1 MLSAPCTSRTE
12 GNGRCG
18 TFPTAST
25 TARRPPISF
34 RWRWGGSSSPKPS
47 CAPTDHSA
55 WGHSSASYPPTSTST
70 TSHCSRTS
78 ATTEPCGASR
88 PSTWSPTTP
97 TVRAATASSARTATS
112 GPSTTRSAS
121 TPSPSC
127 APSSGTSG
135 ANPSPITSWRTWVA
149 WPSTSRATCVRSSPT
164 RSARPLDGGRPR
176 LSATSTSPPPARRGG
191 PIPGPWYDGLPERAP
206 VEELSRLIELGDLDE
221 LTRHVERLC
230 DAGDWNGLVELR
242 ERARAA
248 LQRGKQLW
256 PAASL
261 AEYRLALEAPGP
273 WAASVLVP
281 GAGRFAL
288 GPLPEVAASRHP
300 WSELA
305 PHVPP
310 GPLAAVTA
318 HERVVRGEDLR
329 ADDRIDRTVLELPLA

>member
-1 MLSAPCTSRTE
+1 M
-12 GNGRCG
+12 
-18 TFPTAST
+18 
-25 TARRPPISF
+25 
-34 RWRWGGSSSPKPS
+34 
-47 CAPTDHSA
+47 
-55 WGHSSASYPPTSTST
+55 
-70 TSHCSRTS
+70 
-78 ATTEPCGASR
+78 
-88 PSTWSPTTP
+88 
-97 TVRAATASSARTATS
+97 
-112 GPSTTRSAS
+112 
-121 TPSPSC
+121 
-127 APSSGTSG
+127 
-135 ANPSPITSWRTWVA
+135 
-149 WPSTSRATCVRSSPT
+149 
-164 RSARPLDGGRPR
+164 
-176 LSATSTSPPPARRGG
+176 
-191 PIPGPWYDGLPERAP
+191 
-206 VEELSRLIELGDLDE
+206 EELSRLIELGDLDE

-230 DAGDWNGLVELR
+230 DAGDWNGLAELR

-329 ADDRIDRTVLELPLA
+329 ADDRVDRTVLELPLALEPWEPEYPVATYHADRAELPAPPAPGPHEAESPRAEGRQPAGSVPLVEDPEGCRALLELVSAWTTESNGRAGAVAVTGEAGDAVQALGVGRSRRRRIQPADAMALMAWCGASGGAHGRRRGMAAGRFAAWWAAAALSGLLDAWPLEGDDLGAAVGALRWWSWDAGEPETGWVLRLAVEDPATGRAWAVGAVDAA